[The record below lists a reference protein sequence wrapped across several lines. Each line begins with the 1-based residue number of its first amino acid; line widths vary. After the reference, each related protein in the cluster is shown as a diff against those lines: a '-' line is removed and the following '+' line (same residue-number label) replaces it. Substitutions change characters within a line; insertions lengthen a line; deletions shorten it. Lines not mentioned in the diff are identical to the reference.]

1 MCLPSMHFV
10 KRQVYFYMEE
20 GQRELTNMQTKM
32 VHTSDDSGFIELK
45 LTKCTVVFA
54 DQQEKYTIQ
63 TMWIYSEN
71 TIARN
76 LQFAIDNTGVETRH
90 LHWNVF
96 RYALSFAINNFITTQ
111 YYSGL
116 LDEKKTH
123 TKIKRCKRS
132 KIARQK

>member
-63 TMWIYSEN
+63 TM
-71 TIARN
+71 
-76 LQFAIDNTGVETRH
+76 
-90 LHWNVF
+90 
-96 RYALSFAINNFITTQ
+96 
-111 YYSGL
+111 
-116 LDEKKTH
+116 
-123 TKIKRCKRS
+123 
-132 KIARQK
+132 